1 MLLKIGV
8 KMSQSTDT
16 NRGREVRHARKVMIS
31 FQKRKRSPR
40 NVTQC
45 RTSQTVKKHKILKTF
60 LNFYFKIC
68 NSLIR
73 FLWVFARDVTTRFSV
88 TNCQR
93 FDLLKTHESKK
104 FFVVEAYFFLFSL
117 LLHHHNEYEWDWQV
131 NFLKQRVFKSHQ
143 EGNFFRNLP
152 GHREKKN
159 DLVI

>member
-8 KMSQSTDT
+8 KMSQSTDP
-16 NRGREVRHARKVMIS
+16 NREMRTWGADGEEVRHARKVMIS

-45 RTSQTVKKHKILKTF
+45 RTSQTIKKHKILKTF

-68 NSLIR
+68 NSLIG
-73 FLWVFARDVTTRFSV
+73 FLWLFARDVTTRFSV

-131 NFLKQRVFKSHQ
+131 NFLKQKQSEKEGWSHQ
-143 EGNFFRNLP
+143 L
-152 GHREKKN
+152 
-159 DLVI
+159 L